1 MATDQ
6 NPATDT
12 SSNNDGSNNDGK
24 VTFTT
29 EQQEK
34 INKLIDTAVG
44 RTASKV
50 RGEYEAKLTDLTTQF
65 EALKNAPKPKAGET
79 DANADAQLKEFK
91 TIVEQSK
98 AETERFRQAAADR
111 EREVQ
116 SARAEAQEIRKE
128 VAITSAASKIPFF
141 NVDVVKTLTKDS
153 VVYDNELK
161 QFVVKGPNG
170 QTRYDSTLEKPLSL
184 EAYFTEFAS
193 QNKYLVRSE
202 MGSGTGSS
210 ETSRQNVS
218 SNGRFAVADIFG
230 PKSSSQKAMQ
240 LMKDNPSEY
249 ARLKTLARSEGLI
262 A

>member
-12 SSNNDGSNNDGK
+12 SSTNDGSNNDGK

-29 EQQEK
+29 EQQDK
-34 INKLIDTAVG
+34 INKLIDAAVG

-50 RGEYEAKLTDLTTQF
+50 RGEYEVKLNEVTTQF
-65 EALKNAPKPKAGET
+65 EALKNAPKPKGSESN
-79 DANADAQLKEFK
+79 DANDAQLKEFK

-98 AETERFRQAAADR
+98 AETERYRQAAAER

-141 NVDVVKTLTKDS
+141 SVDVVKQLTKDS
-153 VVYDNELK
+153 VVYDAELG
-161 QFVVKGPNG
+161 QHVVKGANG

-184 EAYFTEFAS
+184 EAYYTEFAS

-202 MGSGTGSS
+202 MAGGTGSS
-210 ETSRQNVS
+210 ETSRSNVAA
-218 SNGRFAVADIFG
+218 NGRFAVTDIFG
-230 PKSSSQKAMQ
+230 PKSSSRSAMQ

-249 ARLKTLARSEGLI
+249 ARLKGIARSEGLI